1 MHDGIGRFYDVCSA
15 RLFFVGIQVAIE
27 ARKVAT
33 GNLQANPVPGQKHV
47 TGRPQIH
54 LHLIDRTRLQ
64 RLRLFLRI
72 AVA

>member
-1 MHDGIGRFYDVCSA
+1 MDDGVGRFYDVCSA

-47 TGRPQIH
+47 AGRSQIH
-54 LHLIDRTRLQ
+54 LQLVDHSRFQ
-64 RLRLFLRI
+64 QLRLFLRI
-72 AVA
+72 TVT